1 MTSDTI
7 SARFRERVAAHGLA
21 RVEAALD
28 AVALPAIGL
37 LAEVMEQSTLPLG
50 CSKMGGQPDL
60 APGTVWPVWN
70 GAPLAF
76 LAQLDLAEVARY
88 DNEHALPP
96 SGMLSFF
103 YEAEAQP
110 WGYEASD
117 RGAWRVIFQDVEAG
131 GLVRYALPAA
141 MPPFSRLASQSLR
154 FDAYMTL
161 PDDMRQERI
170 GLVDSEERA
179 YFELF
184 QQTNPLAHQLLGH
197 PHPIQ
202 GAMQGDCAI
211 HSAPGAPLAFH
222 SAADRTVFERAAEDE
237 WRLLLQLDSIRVE
250 NAPPGRED
258 YWYREWGL
266 GFLIY
271 FWIRN
276 DALAAR
282 DFSNVWLQLQTT

>member
-1 MTSDTI
+1 MNKDSVYTT
-7 SARFRERVAAHGLA
+7 FHHQVAAVGLG
-21 RVEAALD
+21 RVEPALD
-28 AVALPAIGL
+28 ALALPGIGL
-37 LAEVMEQSTLPLG
+37 SPDVVDQAMLPLG

-60 APGTVWPVWN
+60 APGTLWPHWR

-76 LAQLDLAEVARY
+76 LAQFNLAEVAPY
-88 DNEHALPP
+88 DIEHALPP
-96 SGMLSFF
+96 TGMLSFF

-117 RGAWRVIFQDVEAG
+117 RGAWQVIYQEVSASA
-131 GLVRYALPAA
+131 LVRYALPTE
-141 MPPFSRLASQSLR
+141 MPQFSRLASQSLR

-211 HSAPGAPLAFH
+211 HSAPG
-222 SAADRTVFERAAEDE
+222 RVF
-237 WRLLLQLDSIRVE
+237 QL
-250 NAPPGRED
+250 
-258 YWYREWGL
+258 
-266 GFLIY
+266 F
-271 FWIRN
+271 
-276 DALAAR
+276 
-282 DFSNVWLQLQTT
+282 